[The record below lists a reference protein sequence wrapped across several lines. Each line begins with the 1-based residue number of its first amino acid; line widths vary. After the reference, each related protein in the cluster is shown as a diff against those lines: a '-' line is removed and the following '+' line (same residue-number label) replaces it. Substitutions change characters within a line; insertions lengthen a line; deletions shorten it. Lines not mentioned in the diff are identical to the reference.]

1 MDRRKIYLDK
11 QETFYDTMNTNDL
24 NLEIAKNIELIVDMK
39 EIIKMK
45 AFQSYEEKKENKKVL
60 TLSTKN
66 TSLDDR
72 PKLLYIVSFLVWFIM
87 YRNKTLGKL
96 SLLWGGLTLS
106 VLLNISNI
114 LLI

>member
-11 QETFYDTMNTNDL
+11 QETFYDTMNAKEL
-24 NLEIAKNIELIVDMK
+24 NLEIAKNIELVVDLK

-45 AFQSYEEKKENKKVL
+45 AFQTYEEKKENKKIF

-66 TSLDDR
+66 SNLDDR

-87 YRNKTLGKL
+87 YRNKILGKL
-96 SLLWGGLTLS
+96 SLIWGGMTLT
-106 VLLNISNI
+106 VILNMSNN
-114 LLI
+114 L